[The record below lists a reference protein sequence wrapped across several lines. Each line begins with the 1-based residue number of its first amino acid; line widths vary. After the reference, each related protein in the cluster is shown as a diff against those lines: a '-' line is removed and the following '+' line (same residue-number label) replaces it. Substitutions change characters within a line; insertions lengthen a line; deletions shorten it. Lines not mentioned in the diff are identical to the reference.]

1 MSNKE
6 ELEQIWF
13 VLGCSS
19 PRHELKVRDDARRY
33 GLRSFVPLTYSV
45 KSVKGHDRR
54 VLVPALTKYI
64 YVKGTLEEVQEY
76 VGNAHFQVFIQRS
89 TFTGHKEFLTV
100 PTKAME
106 DFIAVTENNEERVTY
121 FNPGEIRLNVGD
133 QIRVKGGL
141 YDGREGIIMRVKG
154 KRNRHL
160 VVQIPGILIAA
171 IEMTPDMIEMIDTSG
186 TGTAV
191 TSGKNVTAVPVPSVT
206 FDKKALFE
214 LAHRLLFEFSDK
226 YQNENEYYLLLSEL
240 KRTQARLVSFK
251 GYTPA
256 SEAELALPLYMAAVK
271 MSDVTLGTGTAVT
284 SGENVTAVP
293 VPSVTLAE
301 ARLRKAIEA
310 LKPSSLLRVKCQLYL
325 AVLSKDPSLLEEVQG
340 LFAVWRKAP
349 LSSNQRALIE
359 EFALLSNK

>member
-13 VLGCSS
+13 VLGCTS

-76 VGNAHFQVFIQRS
+76 VLNAHFQVFIQRS

-171 IEMTPDMIEMIDTSG
+171 IEMTPDLIEMIDTSG

-191 TSGKNVTAVPVPSVT
+191 TSGKNVTAVPVPRVT

-214 LAHRLLFEFSDK
+214 LAHRLLFEFSVK

-271 MSDVTLGTGTAVT
+271 MSDVTSGTGTAVT
-284 SGENVTAVP
+284 SGKNVTAVP
-293 VPSVTLAE
+293 VPSVALAE

-310 LKPSSLLRVKCQLYL
+310 LKPSSNDADDLQQLQ
-325 AVLSKDPSLLEEVQG
+325 A
-340 LFAVWRKAP
+340 LFALWRKAP
-349 LSSNQRALIE
+349 LSSNQRALLE
-359 EFALLSNK
+359 EYELCVKK

>member
-13 VLGCSS
+13 VLGCTS

-154 KRNRHL
+154 KRN
-160 VVQIPGILIAA
+160 
-171 IEMTPDMIEMIDTSG
+171 
-186 TGTAV
+186 
-191 TSGKNVTAVPVPSVT
+191 KNA
-206 FDKKALFE
+206 
-214 LAHRLLFEFSDK
+214 
-226 YQNENEYYLLLSEL
+226 
-240 KRTQARLVSFK
+240 
-251 GYTPA
+251 
-256 SEAELALPLYMAAVK
+256 
-271 MSDVTLGTGTAVT
+271 
-284 SGENVTAVP
+284 
-293 VPSVTLAE
+293 
-301 ARLRKAIEA
+301 
-310 LKPSSLLRVKCQLYL
+310 
-325 AVLSKDPSLLEEVQG
+325 
-340 LFAVWRKAP
+340 
-349 LSSNQRALIE
+349 
-359 EFALLSNK
+359 